1 MQAQIRVDIRQ
12 ALPMLLGFLNPVL
25 AEEPVAGIKGRLK
38 LLLRLHFADRN
49 QAAVTVRAIRPLA
62 SLIDIRLNL
71 LDIVSNRAHFSL
83 RQWVEFTRSVCPRG

>member
-38 LLLRLHFADRN
+38 LLLGLHLANRN
-49 QAAVTVRAIRPLA
+49 QLAVLVWAIRARA
-62 SLIDIRLNL
+62 SFGDLGLDI
-71 LDIVSNRAHFSL
+71 LDIVRNRAHFDL
-83 RQWVEFTRSVCPRG
+83 RLDRFRQSVCPSG